1 MYLFFHRCPNI
12 FSVKL
17 IYMFINKTLKTFV
30 SLFYVTKLKFVTL
43 YKMMYWINL
52 AIIYWISLT
61 KSYYL
66 LTLKCLLENAT
77 DNVDYFINPIYPNVL
92 KKKKYWQGMN
102 EYVCLMCFKWSCGTD
117 LCLTSLGHWY
127 LLYVFWITFMNSSTY
142 T

>member
-1 MYLFFHRCPNI
+1 
-12 FSVKL
+12 
-17 IYMFINKTLKTFV
+17 MFINKTLKTFV

-92 KKKKYWQGMN
+92 KKKSIDRVWMN
-102 EYVCLMCFKWSCGTD
+102 MCA
-117 LCLTSLGHWY
+117 
-127 LLYVFWITFMNSSTY
+127 
-142 T
+142 